1 MGLIRVGERL
11 TPVRQAQRARSR
23 MRSTIAIV
31 PASDLIPQ
39 TLFCRAN
46 TIKLM

>member
-1 MGLIRVGERL
+1 
-11 TPVRQAQRARSR
+11 